1 MVGTGL
7 GATHG
12 ILIKGGEALENAGK
26 INTVVFDKTGT
37 LTEGKLVVTDASS
50 PEVLRLAGSL
60 ERYSEHPVAKCIY
73 EKAKSTG
80 LKIEDVNDFAAIP
93 GRGVTGKIGGV
104 KYFLGNKKMMTE
116 NHIKLTGK
124 ETEKLENEGKTAV
137 ILAKEK
143 KVLGYIAVADKVRA
157 ESSKAIE
164 KLKLLG
170 MEVWLL
176 SGDNEK
182 TAGSVASGLGIRNVL
197 AEVLPE
203 NKAGEIRKLQAAG
216 KTVAMVGDGVN
227 DAPALA
233 TADLGITMGSG
244 TDVAIESGEVVLIK
258 NDPGDVTAAINLS
271 RKTMNKIR
279 ENLFFA
285 LIYNVLGIPI
295 AAGVLAPW
303 GLVLKP
309 ELAGLAMALSS
320 VSVITNSLLLKKARI

>member
-1 MVGTGL
+1 
-7 GATHG
+7 
-12 ILIKGGEALENAGK
+12 
-26 INTVVFDKTGT
+26 
-37 LTEGKLVVTDASS
+37 
-50 PEVLRLAGSL
+50 
-60 ERYSEHPVAKCIY
+60 
-73 EKAKSTG
+73 
-80 LKIEDVNDFAAIP
+80 
-93 GRGVTGKIGGV
+93 
-104 KYFLGNKKMMTE
+104 
-116 NHIKLTGK
+116 
-124 ETEKLENEGKTAV
+124 
-137 ILAKEK
+137 
-143 KVLGYIAVADKVRA
+143 LGYIAVADKVRA

-320 VSVITNSLLLKKARI
+320 VSVITNSLLLKKGRI